1 MSVETALGISA
12 EIAQQII
19 TQRWEGWVKACPA
32 LACVDRTNVRGWLR
46 RVDPDQAS
54 AALQG
59 LAQLAATDGGRDTEA
74 ATVLAWVMLPAACRI
89 ARDLADLHPDID
101 CIVAS
106 QLWIEVR
113 TFNWR
118 TSRKVAGN
126 LARSL
131 RRGVLRE
138 CGAGSQTLIEA
149 MTVPWQ
155 DLLEQM
161 GADESARENPLET
174 LVEVLNLGVA
184 QGIIKDCDRSLLLD
198 MVEAARVSTR
208 RHNAAR
214 SLLAVSAVVGPKRGM
229 PSRSVRRR
237 GRRALDALA
246 ARSADLAEIA

>member
-19 TQRWEGWVKACPA
+19 TQRWEGWVKARPA
-32 LACVDRTNVRGWLR
+32 LALVDRTNVRGWLR
-46 RVDPDQAS
+46 RVDLDQAS
-54 AALQG
+54 AALRG
-59 LAQLAATDGGRDTEA
+59 LAQLAATDGGDDTEA

-89 ARDLADLHPDID
+89 ASDLSDLHPDID

-118 TSRKVAGN
+118 ASRKVAGN
-126 LARSL
+126 LTRSL

-149 MTVPWQ
+149 LTIPWQ
-155 DLLEQM
+155 ELLEQM
-161 GADESARENPLET
+161 ADEPANEDPLET
-174 LVEVLNLGVA
+174 LVEVLDLGVA

-246 ARSADLAEIA
+246 ARAADLAEIA